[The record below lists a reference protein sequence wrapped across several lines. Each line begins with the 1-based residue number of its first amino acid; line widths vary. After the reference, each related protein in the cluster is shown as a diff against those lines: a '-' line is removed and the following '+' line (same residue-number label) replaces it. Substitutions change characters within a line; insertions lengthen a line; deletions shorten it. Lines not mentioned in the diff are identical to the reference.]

1 MNKYLYFLCLTL
13 IIFTSCVNNKPKE
26 VTKNVTSFDFFDLDE
41 IQRSGQII
49 VLSTYS
55 PETYYENHGLQGGLQ
70 FQIVQEFAK
79 NIGARIRIEV
89 ANDENE
95 LIQRLISGE
104 ADLIAYNLPLK
115 DSLKKELIWC
125 GDSLETRKASWVVRH
140 NSPNLARAVQ
150 NWFQTHV
157 QAIHE
162 IYNKENQLKTIKTSA
177 RIQRRAIVKNPSKGI
192 ISDYDAIYK
201 KYSRQLGWDWKL
213 LAAQSYQESAF
224 DPKAT
229 SWAGARGL
237 MQLMTTTAQ
246 QVGVALENIYN
257 PEENIRGG
265 VKYLH
270 YLHNHFKDITNPT
283 EKINFVLAAYN
294 CGTAHVRDAQALAQK
309 YGKNP
314 NVWKDNVDQYILLL
328 QEAEYNRDPI
338 VKNGYC
344 RGSETYNYVNSIMSI
359 YSQYRKIK

>member
-1 MNKYLYFLCLTL
+1 MNKLLLTLCLIL
-13 IIFTSCVNNKPKE
+13 FVFTSCVNNKPEE

-49 VLSTYS
+49 VLSTYG

-70 FQIVQEFAK
+70 YQIVQEFAR

-89 ANDENE
+89 ANDEKE
-95 LIQRLISGE
+95 LIQRLNSGE
-104 ADLIAYNLPLK
+104 ADLIAYNIPLN

-125 GDSLETRKASWVVRH
+125 GDSLEIRKASWVVRH
-140 NSPNLARAVQ
+140 NSPDLAKAVQ
-150 NWFQTHV
+150 NWFQTHA

-162 IYNKENQLKTIKTSA
+162 IYNKDNQLKTLQTSA
-177 RIQRRAIVKNPSKGI
+177 RIKPRAIVKNKSKGI

-237 MQLMTTTAQ
+237 MQLMTTTAN
-246 QVGVALENIYN
+246 QVGVTIENIYN

-270 YLHNHFKDITNPT
+270 YLHNQFKEITNPT
-283 EKINFVLAAYN
+283 EKTYFVLASYN
-294 CGTAHVRDAQALAQK
+294 CGTAHVKDAQALAQK

-314 NVWKDNVDQYILLL
+314 KIWKENVDQYILLL
-328 QEAEYNRDPI
+328 QETKYNHDPV

-344 RGSETYNYVNSIMSI
+344 RGSETYNYVKSIMNI

>member
-1 MNKYLYFLCLTL
+1 M
-13 IIFTSCVNNKPKE
+13 
-26 VTKNVTSFDFFDLDE
+26 
-41 IQRSGQII
+41 
-49 VLSTYS
+49 
-55 PETYYENHGLQGGLQ
+55 
-70 FQIVQEFAK
+70 
-79 NIGARIRIEV
+79 
-89 ANDENE
+89 
-95 LIQRLISGE
+95 
-104 ADLIAYNLPLK
+104 
-115 DSLKKELIWC
+115 IWC

-177 RIQRRAIVKNPSKGI
+177 RILRRAIVKNPSKGI